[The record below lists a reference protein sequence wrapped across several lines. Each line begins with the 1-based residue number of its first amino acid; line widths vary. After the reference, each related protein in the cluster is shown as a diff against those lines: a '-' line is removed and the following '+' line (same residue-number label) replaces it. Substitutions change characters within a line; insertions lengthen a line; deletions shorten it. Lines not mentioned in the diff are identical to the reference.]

1 MNISIAMD
9 MKIGVVSHLATSQNM
24 IKRRRG
30 VDLGY
35 SKEQD

>member
-24 IKRRRG
+24 IKRRD
-30 VDLGY
+30 VDFGY
-35 SKEQD
+35 SKKQD